1 VVTKVRPL
9 IQAKQPDKQLGL
21 HQVIISVGSNIEPHK
36 NIRLS
41 HEELDHQARLLAVA
55 DTIKTTPIGYTQQPD
70 FLNTAYLIETH
81 LEYDDF
87 NAFLKS
93 VEDRLGRERG
103 AIKSGPRTIDLDI
116 IVWDRNV
123 VTQDYFNY
131 EYVSTPVNQILTA
144 HQISVHR

>member
-1 VVTKVRPL
+1 MDTRVRLETKT
-9 IQAKQPDKQLGL
+9 KQPGKELGL
-21 HQVIISVGSNIEPHK
+21 RQVIISVGSNIDPQN

-41 HEELDHQARLLAVA
+41 HEVLNHETRLLAVA

-70 FLNTAYLIETH
+70 FLNTAYLIETN

-116 IVWDRNV
+116 IVWGRNI

-144 HQISVHR
+144 RQISVYS

>member
-1 VVTKVRPL
+1 VRLVTKV
-9 IQAKQPDKQLGL
+9 KQPAKELGL
-21 HQVIISVGSNIEPHK
+21 HQVIISVGSNIDPHK

-41 HEELDHQARLLAVA
+41 HEVLDNETGLLAVA
-55 DTIKTTPIGYTQQPD
+55 DIIKTTPIGYTQQPD

-103 AIKSGPRTIDLDI
+103 TIKSGPRTIDLDI

-123 VTQDYFNY
+123 VTQDYFSY
-131 EYVSTPVNQILTA
+131 DYVSTPVNQILTTR
-144 HQISVHR
+144 QISVYR

>member
-1 VVTKVRPL
+1 MDTRVGQETKT
-9 IQAKQPDKQLGL
+9 KQSGKELGL
-21 HQVIISVGSNIEPHK
+21 HQVIISVGSNIDPQK

-41 HEELDHQARLLAVA
+41 HEMLDNETRLLAVA
-55 DTIKTTPIGYTQQPD
+55 DIIKTTPIGYTQQPD
-70 FLNTAYLIETH
+70 FLNTAYLIETN

-116 IVWDRNV
+116 IVWDRNIV
-123 VTQDYFNY
+123 AQDYFNY

-144 HQISVHR
+144 RQISVYS

>member
-1 VVTKVRPL
+1 MRQGTKT
-9 IQAKQPDKQLGL
+9 KQYGKELGL
-21 HQVIISVGSNIEPHK
+21 HQVIISVGSNIDPHK

-41 HEELDHQARLLAVA
+41 HEMLDNETRLLTVA
-55 DTIKTTPIGYTQQPD
+55 DIIKTTPIGYTQQPD
-70 FLNTAYLIETH
+70 FLNTAYLIETN

-144 HQISVHR
+144 RQISVYS

>member
-1 VVTKVRPL
+1 MDTKVRPVTKT
-9 IQAKQPDKQLGL
+9 KQSGKSLGL
-21 HQVIISVGSNIEPHK
+21 HQVVVSVGSNIDPQK

-41 HEELDHQARLLAVA
+41 HEVLDNETRLLAVA
-55 DTIKTTPIGYTQQPD
+55 DIIKTTPVGYTQQPD
-70 FLNTAYLIETH
+70 FLNTAYLIETN

-103 AIKSGPRTIDLDI
+103 TNKSGPRTIDLDI

-123 VTQDYFNY
+123 LTQDYFNY

-144 HQISVHR
+144 HQISLHS